1 MLLVYELQLPGNTD
15 KPKTHFSRAAGTI
28 AGLGG
33 FFSETWSSWKNT
45 NLEMAFISKLII
57 Y

>member
-33 FFSETWSSWKNT
+33 FFSR
-45 NLEMAFISKLII
+45 NLVLMEKYKFGNGF